1 MLNFYIISTNI
12 LESPNF
18 QWFTKNEDT
27 MAFCGSANGGKTQSQ
42 WGVVVE
48 VETEMEEIVS
58 DA

>member
-1 MLNFYIISTNI
+1 
-12 LESPNF
+12 
-18 QWFTKNEDT
+18 